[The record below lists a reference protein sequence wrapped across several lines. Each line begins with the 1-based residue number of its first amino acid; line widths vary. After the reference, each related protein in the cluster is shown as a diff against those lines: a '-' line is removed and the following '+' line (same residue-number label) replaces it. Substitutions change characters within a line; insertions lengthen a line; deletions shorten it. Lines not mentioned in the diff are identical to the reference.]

1 MQLAKVLAAM
11 RTHAYCFLFSIQA
24 RFKLFALGDTASIG
38 VSESPAGKLPGV
50 ST

>member
-11 RTHAYCFLFSIQA
+11 RTHAYFFFSIQA